1 MVKIKLICNHLPS
14 HMRSKELEKFKL
26 ERHKHIDFV
35 YNDEKPDYYVI
46 ENHPFYQNK
55 KQYYEPKKT
64 IYVHCEPKTSRDTW
78 SKWKDT
84 ETFLYEHKKGNWKI
98 PYNWNIPYINQNN
111 QNIDTIDKKI
121 IKNEENKRKISYVTS
136 DLYMLP
142 GHKLRVNLLPYID
155 NLNKYKIKPDIYG
168 REKVGYFTKF
178 KLKNYLGEIENR
190 QDGLMNYYY
199 NMMAEN
205 CQEVDYF
212 TEKILDPI
220 LCETLCFYWGCPN
233 VKSYLH
239 PKSFINLDFSRPKL
253 AIQTIVNSINNDE
266 YTKRLKYI
274 KESKRKIIYELNP
287 IDIIDK
293 VISKV

>member
-64 IYVHCEPKTSRDTW
+64 IYVHLEPKTSRDTW

-84 ETFLYEHKKGNWKI
+84 ETFLYDHKRNWHI
-98 PYNWNIPYINQNN
+98 PMLNVNTNMENFLN
-111 QNIDTIDKKI
+111 KKI
-121 IKNEENKRKISYVTS
+121 IKNEENKRKLSYITT
-136 DLYMLP
+136 DLITLP
-142 GHKLRVNLLPYID
+142 GHKLRVNILPYVD
-155 NLNKYKIKPDIYG
+155 NLNKYNIKPDIYG
-168 REKVGYFTKF
+168 REKVGYFTNF
-178 KLKNYLGEIENR
+178 QLKNYLGEIKNR
-190 QDGLMNYYY
+190 EDGLMNYYY

-205 CQEVDYF
+205 CQEVDWF

-233 VKSYLH
+233 IKSYLH

-274 KESKRKIIYELNP
+274 KESKRKIFNELNP

>member
-1 MVKIKLICNHLPS
+1 MVKIKLICNHTTS
-14 HMRSKELEKFKL
+14 QKRSKEIEQFKL
-26 ERHKHIDFV
+26 KRHNHINFV
-35 YNDEKPDYYVI
+35 YNDEQPDYYVI

-55 KQYYEPKKT
+55 RHFYDPKRT
-64 IYVHCEPKTSRDTW
+64 IYVHCEPKISRDTW
-78 SKWKDT
+78 NKWKDH
-84 ETFLYEHKKGNWKI
+84 ETFLYDHKR
-98 PYNWNIPYINQNN
+98 NWNIPHVINEKT
-111 QNIDTIDKKI
+111 NIIDIIEKKI
-121 IKNEENKRKISYVTS
+121 MKNEENKRKLSYVTS
-136 DLYMLP
+136 DLDMLP
-142 GHKLRVNLLPYID
+142 GHKLRVNIMPYID
-155 NLNKYKIKPDIYG
+155 NLNKYDIKPDIYG

-190 QDGLMNYYY
+190 EDSLLNYYY

-239 PKSFINLDFSRPKL
+239 PKSYINLDFSRPKL

-293 VISKV
+293 VINKKL

>member
-1 MVKIKLICNHLPS
+1 MVKLKLICNHMS
-14 HMRSKELEKFKL
+14 SKGRSKELEKFKL
-26 ERHKHIDFV
+26 ERHKHINFV
-35 YNDEKPDYYVI
+35 YNDEKPDYYII
-46 ENHPFYQNK
+46 ENHPFFQNK

-78 SKWKDT
+78 NKWKDT
-84 ETFLYEHKKGNWKI
+84 ETFFYDHKR
-98 PYNWNIPYINQNN
+98 NWNISQFNVNTN
-111 QNIDTIDKKI
+111 MKDFLNKEI
-121 IKNEENKRKISYVTS
+121 IKNKINNRKISYITS
-136 DLYMLP
+136 DLYSLP
-142 GHKLRVNLLPYID
+142 GHKYRVNIMPYID
-155 NLNKYKIKPDIYG
+155 NITKYNIKPDIYG
-168 REKVGYFTKF
+168 REKIGYFKKF
-178 KLKNYLGEIENR
+178 KLKNYLGEIKNR
-190 QDGLMNYYY
+190 EDGLMKYYY

-239 PKSFINLDFSRPKL
+239 PKSYINLDFTRPKM

-287 IDIIDK
+287 INIINK

>member
-1 MVKIKLICNHLPS
+1 MVKIKLICNHATS
-14 HMRSKELEKFKL
+14 QKRSKEIEQFKL
-26 ERHKHIDFV
+26 KRHNHINFV

-46 ENHPFYQNK
+46 ENHPFYQNQ
-55 KQYYEPKKT
+55 KQYYDPKKT

-78 SKWKDT
+78 NKWKDT
-84 ETFLYEHKKGNWKI
+84 ETFLYDHKI
-98 PYNWNIPYINQNN
+98 NWNIPHVINEKTNI
-111 QNIDTIDKKI
+111 IDTIEKEI
-121 IKNEENKRKISYVTS
+121 IKNKNNKRKISYVTS

-142 GHKLRVNLLPYID
+142 GHKLRVNIMPYID
-155 NLNKYKIKPDIYG
+155 NLNKYDIKPDIYG
-168 REKVGYFTKF
+168 REKLGYFKKF
-178 KLKNYLGEIENR
+178 QLKNYLGEIENR
-190 QDGLMNYYY
+190 EDSLLNYYY

-239 PKSFINLDFSRPKL
+239 PKSYINLDFSRPKL

-266 YTKRLKYI
+266 YSKRFKYI

-287 IDIIDK
+287 INIIDK

>member
-1 MVKIKLICNHLPS
+1 MVKIKLICNHTTS
-14 HMRSKELEKFKL
+14 QKRSREIEQFKL
-26 ERHKHIDFV
+26 KKHKHINFV

-46 ENHPFYQNK
+46 ENNPFYQNK

-64 IYVHCEPKTSRDTW
+64 IYVHCEPKISRDTW
-78 SKWKDT
+78 NKWKDT
-84 ETFLYEHKKGNWKI
+84 ETFLHDHKR
-98 PYNWNIPYINQNN
+98 NWNIPHVINQKTNI
-111 QNIDTIDKKI
+111 IDTIEKKN
-121 IKNEENKRKISYVTS
+121 IKNEKNKRKLSYVTS
-136 DLYMLP
+136 DLNILP
-142 GHKLRVNLLPYID
+142 GHKLRVDILPYID
-155 NLNKYKIKPDIYG
+155 NLNKYNIKPDIYG

-178 KLKNYLGEIENR
+178 QLKNYLGEIKNR
-190 QDGLMNYYY
+190 EDSLLNYYY

-239 PKSFINLDFSRPKL
+239 PKSYIDLDFSRPKL

-266 YTKRLKYI
+266 YSKRLKYI

-293 VISKV
+293 VISKI